1 MMKGFARWIVIVLM
15 VAGVALIAVGVTL
28 GVTIGSSEP
37 TPTPT
42 PTPEAEAEELVP
54 SDANFV
60 ASIQIN
66 TILTDED
73 LITAYN
79 EASKEP
85 DIPETVDE
93 ALEEIEDEFGID
105 PRDFSEGVVFGDT
118 ESDDY
123 FGAIVTGTF
132 DPEALIE
139 SIEEATGEE
148 TAISTYKGYQ
158 IYTMTVEDEAV
169 AICFLSDDTVA
180 VGQADAVKD
189 IIDVKEG
196 DKSCISGRGYDTYSA
211 LGDVWIKGA
220 VELPEET
227 MSEILDEILE
237 EGEIPG
243 LEAFEDIEVAGFGL
257 DKEGENIFLQIKLYF
272 SNAES
277 AEDAEDVISS
287 IITLL
292 PLISPDIP
300 PEVADLL
307 EELSISLSDSWLTIT
322 LEITV
327 EEIEELIEALEE
339 A

>member
-1 MMKGFARWIVIVLM
+1 MKGFARWIVIVLIT
-15 VAGVALIAVGVTL
+15 AGVAIIAVAVTL
-28 GVTIGSSEP
+28 GVTLGTSEP

-54 SDANFV
+54 SDANFI
-60 ASIQIN
+60 ASIWIN

-93 ALEEIEDEFGID
+93 ALEEVEDEFGID
-105 PRDFSEGVVFGDT
+105 LRDFLEGVVFGDT

-123 FGAIVTGTF
+123 FGAIIEGTF

-139 SIEEATGEE
+139 SIEEAIGEE
-148 TAISTYKGYQ
+148 MAISTYKGYQ
-158 IYTMTVEDEAV
+158 IYTMPVEDEAV

-180 VGQADAVKD
+180 IGHAGAVKD
-189 IIDVKEG
+189 VIDVKEG
-196 DKSCISGRGYDTYSA
+196 DAEPLSGPIVEVYDS

-220 VELPEET
+220 VELPEEA
-227 MSEILDEILE
+227 MGEFLGEILE
-237 EGEIPG
+237 DGEITG
-243 LEAFEDIEVAGFGL
+243 LEAFEDLEVVGFRL
-257 DKEGENIFLQIKLYF
+257 DKEGENISLQIKLYF

-277 AEDAEDVISS
+277 AADAEDVISS
-287 IITLL
+287 MIILL
-292 PLISPDIP
+292 PLMSPDIP
-300 PEVADLL
+300 PEIADLL
-307 EELSISLSDSWLTIT
+307 KELSISRSYSWLTIT

-327 EEIEELIEALEE
+327 DEIEELMEALE
-339 A
+339 